1 MKKLNLKTKVTKG
14 SKNKLAVNIDR
25 DTVTVNELNT
35 NLETWA
41 NTENNLVLNF
51 VHGNYDKK
59 FDMLLKPLVTQRKNE
74 EWAKDRLQIVTK
86 HSDGHKFL
94 SCAKN
99 ILSVTAKERLEAFK
113 YIAETSFTTYAKNVS
128 MRGLSDAI
136 NKIKKL
142 KGIKKDLTNNK
153 ILSNLKS
160 KKVTRKE
167 HKKATANTTPILS
180 NTLVE
185 SAFSFIDNFDK
196 IIPKLKATKL
206 DVKILIKSF
215 NAFKGNITIATKK

>member
-14 SKNKLAVNIDR
+14 NKNKLAVNIDR
-25 DTVTVNELNT
+25 ETVTVKKLNT

-94 SCAKN
+94 SCCTNVLKA
-99 ILSVTAKERLEAFK
+99 TAKERLEAFK
-113 YIAETSFTTYAKNVS
+113 YIAQTSFTTYAKNVS

-153 ILSNLKS
+153 ILSNLKN
-160 KKVTRKE
+160 
-167 HKKATANTTPILS
+167 KKATKKATKKTTANATPILS
-180 NTLVE
+180 NILVE

>member
-14 SKNKLAVNIDR
+14 NKNKLAVNIDR
-25 DTVTVNELNT
+25 ETVTVKKLNT

-51 VHGNYDKK
+51 VHGNHDEK
-59 FDMLLKPLVTQRKNE
+59 FNMLLKPLVAQRKNE
-74 EWAKDRLQIVTK
+74 EWAKDRMQIVTK

-94 SCAKN
+94 SCIKN
-99 ILSVTAKERLEAFK
+99 ILRVPAKARLEAFK

-128 MRGLSDAI
+128 VRALSDAI
-136 NKIKKL
+136 NKIEKL

-153 ILSNLKS
+153 ILSNLKN
-160 KKVTRKE
+160 
-167 HKKATANTTPILS
+167 KKATKKASKKTTANATPILS

-206 DVKILIKSF
+206 DVKVLIKTF

>member
-14 SKNKLAVNIDR
+14 NKNKLEVNIDR
-25 DTVTVNELNT
+25 ETVTVKKLNT

-74 EWAKDRLQIVTK
+74 EWAKDRMQIITK
-86 HSDGHKFL
+86 HSDGHKFM
-94 SCAKN
+94 SCCTNVLKA
-99 ILSVTAKERLEAFK
+99 TAKERLEAFK
-113 YIAETSFTTYAKNVS
+113 HIAETSFTTYAKNVS

-142 KGIKKDLTNNK
+142 KGIKKATSNAK
-153 ILSNLKS
+153 ILSSLKTNTS
-160 KKVTRKE
+160 KKVAKKNT
-167 HKKATANTTPILS
+167 KKATANATPIL
-180 NTLVE
+180 TDVLVK
-185 SAFSFIDNFDK
+185 SIYDVIK
-196 IIPKLKATKL
+196 QVKLVLPKLKNTKTL
-206 DVKILIKSF
+206 VKYITALEGNTKIAIK
-215 NAFKGNITIATKK
+215 K

>member
-14 SKNKLAVNIDR
+14 NKNKLAVNIDR
-25 DTVTVNELNT
+25 ETVTVKKLNT

-51 VHGNYDKK
+51 VHGNYDEK

-94 SCAKN
+94 SCCTNVLKA
-99 ILSVTAKERLEAFK
+99 TAKERLEAYK
-113 YIAETSFTTYAKNVS
+113 HIAQTSFTTYAKNVS

-142 KGIKKDLTNNK
+142 KGIKKATSNAK
-153 ILSNLKS
+153 ILSGLKTNKS
-160 KKVTRKE
+160 KKVAKKNN
-167 HKKATANTTPILS
+167 KKATANNTPVLS
-180 NTLVE
+180 DVLVK
-185 SAFSFIDNFDK
+185 SAYDLIK
-196 IIPKLKATKL
+196 QVEQIIPKLKNNKTL
-206 DVKILIKSF
+206 VKYVTAL
-215 NAFKGNITIATKK
+215 KGNLKIATKK

>member
-14 SKNKLAVNIDR
+14 NKNKLAVNIDR
-25 DTVTVNELNT
+25 ETVTVKKLNT

-51 VHGNYDKK
+51 VHGNYDEK

-94 SCAKN
+94 SCCTNVLKA
-99 ILSVTAKERLEAFK
+99 TAKERLEAYK
-113 YIAETSFTTYAKNVS
+113 HIAQTSFTTYAKNVS

-142 KGIKKDLTNNK
+142 KGIKKATSNAK
-153 ILSNLKS
+153 ILSGLKTNKS
-160 KKVTRKE
+160 KKVAKKNN
-167 HKKATANTTPILS
+167 KKATTNNTPVLS
-180 NTLVE
+180 DVLVK
-185 SAFSFIDNFDK
+185 SAYDLIK
-196 IIPKLKATKL
+196 QVEQIIPKLKNNKTL
-206 DVKILIKSF
+206 VKYVTAL
-215 NAFKGNITIATKK
+215 KGNLKIDTKK

>member
-1 MKKLNLKTKVTKG
+1 MKKVNLKTK
-14 SKNKLAVNIDR
+14 SNKLKLGVNIDR
-25 DTVTVNELNT
+25 ETVTVKKLNT

-51 VHGNYDKK
+51 IHGNYDRK

-94 SCAKN
+94 SCCTNVLKA
-99 ILSVTAKERLEAFK
+99 TAKERLEAFK
-113 YIAETSFTTYAKNVS
+113 YIAQTSFTTYAKNVS

-142 KGIKKDLTNNK
+142 KGIKKATSNAK
-153 ILSNLKS
+153 ILSGLKTNKS
-160 KKVTRKE
+160 KKAT
-167 HKKATANTTPILS
+167 KKATKKTTANATPILS
-180 NTLVE
+180 NILVE